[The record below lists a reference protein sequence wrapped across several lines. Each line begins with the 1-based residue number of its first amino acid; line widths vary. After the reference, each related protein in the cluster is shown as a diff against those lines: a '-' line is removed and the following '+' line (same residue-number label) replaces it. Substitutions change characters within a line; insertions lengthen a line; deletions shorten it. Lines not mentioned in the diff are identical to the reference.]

1 MDFILAQIL
10 GGIALIL
17 VCVGYFFK
25 KKSHFLIIQ
34 TVANFFYAGAFYVVG
49 AYVGAGLVVVS
60 ILRCIY
66 LYFAEKKS
74 FKYTLHFL
82 PIFIVCYISITVIF
96 WDSPWDFLPL
106 ITSTLF
112 TIGFVIKN
120 LQTMRYVLLIPN
132 AILVLYNILKT
143 TYTSAILD
151 FIEFIVIMVVI
162 VKHIL
167 KNRRTK
173 NDKQRQSESHYG
185 GGTPDEG

>member
-1 MDFILAQIL
+1 M
-10 GGIALIL
+10 
-17 VCVGYFFK
+17 
-25 KKSHFLIIQ
+25 
-34 TVANFFYAGAFYVVG
+34 G

-60 ILRCIY
+60 IFRCLY
-66 LYFAEKKS
+66 LFFAERHS

-82 PIFIVCYISITVIF
+82 PIFVAIYVVITILF

-112 TIGFVIKN
+112 TVGFAIKN

-143 TYTSAILD
+143 TYTSALLD

-167 KNRRTK
+167 KNRRNK
-173 NDKQRQSESHYG
+173 NDKQRQSESHDG
-185 GGTPDEG
+185 CGTPNEG

>member
-1 MDFILAQIL
+1 
-10 GGIALIL
+10 
-17 VCVGYFFK
+17 
-25 KKSHFLIIQ
+25 
-34 TVANFFYAGAFYVVG
+34 
-49 AYVGAGLVVVS
+49 
-60 ILRCIY
+60 
-66 LYFAEKKS
+66 
-74 FKYTLHFL
+74 
-82 PIFIVCYISITVIF
+82 
-96 WDSPWDFLPL
+96 
-106 ITSTLF
+106 
-112 TIGFVIKN
+112 
-120 LQTMRYVLLIPN
+120 MRYVLLIPN